1 MSSPFRLRHRTDRSQ
16 EIHAPLRRSRHLHTT
31 CRDYKQNTGISVALT
46 VCQSPNMGNEV
57 DRFGIVVTAL
67 FNSKLTELPVA
78 VSSYSSSQLG
88 RSTKQSCVGAVKRL
102 SISVTV
108 AFTDPT
114 TREDG
119 NEKTITFHRLSSSTS
134 AS

>member
-1 MSSPFRLRHRTDRSQ
+1 
-16 EIHAPLRRSRHLHTT
+16 
-31 CRDYKQNTGISVALT
+31 
-46 VCQSPNMGNEV
+46 MGNEV

-78 VSSYSSSQLG
+78 VS
-88 RSTKQSCVGAVKRL
+88 TKQACVGAVRRL
-102 SISVTV
+102 SISVTG